1 MYGGTARKTRNG
13 CTQKRGRRSIATPH
27 LCVRTTTVVHL
38 REVPLYYYQGGIY
51 GVVHRREEV
60 HIHYV
65 LSVTI
70 PIGT

>member
-1 MYGGTARKTRNG
+1 MCENHPM
-13 CTQKRGRRSIATPH
+13 CSIA
-27 LCVRTTTVVHL
+27 TVVHL

-70 PIGT
+70 PKGTSDGVKCDM